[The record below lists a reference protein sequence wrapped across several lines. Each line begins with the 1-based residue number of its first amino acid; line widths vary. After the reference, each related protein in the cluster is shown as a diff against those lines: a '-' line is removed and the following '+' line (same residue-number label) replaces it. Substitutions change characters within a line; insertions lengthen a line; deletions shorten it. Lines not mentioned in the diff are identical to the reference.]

1 MTWRELLLGICRKE
15 GFRLKDELDWTD
27 DGQSGFGCSL
37 WSPEPGNPPGGWNFE
52 VGSGYYDESRFP
64 GAKELACREVVRHWI
79 DDHGIESPEEAELR
93 LTAMGCDF
101 DSLDDPR
108 TVRSL
113 VFGKDSSE
121 PF

>member
-1 MTWRELLLGICRKE
+1 MTWRKLLLGICRKE
-15 GFRLKDELDWTD
+15 GLRLKDETGWI
-27 DGQSGFGCSL
+27 DGQRGFGCSL
-37 WSPEPGNPPGGWNFE
+37 WSPEPGKNAGWNFE

-64 GAKELACREVVRHWI
+64 GARELACREVVREWI
-79 DDHGIESPEEAELR
+79 DDRGIESPEEAELR

-101 DSLDDPR
+101 DSLDDPG

-113 VFGKDSSE
+113 VFGEDSPE